1 MHLNCSTDRND
12 PKGIDERSF
21 QFFKD
26 VLTFVETIRVEP
38 KTKDIIE
45 HLVPETFDLTF
56 DL

>member
-1 MHLNCSTDRND
+1 MHLDRSMDRND

-26 VLTFVETIRVEP
+26 VLTFVEMIRVHSLFVRL
-38 KTKDIIE
+38 KD
-45 HLVPETFDLTF
+45 VPRRDLTF